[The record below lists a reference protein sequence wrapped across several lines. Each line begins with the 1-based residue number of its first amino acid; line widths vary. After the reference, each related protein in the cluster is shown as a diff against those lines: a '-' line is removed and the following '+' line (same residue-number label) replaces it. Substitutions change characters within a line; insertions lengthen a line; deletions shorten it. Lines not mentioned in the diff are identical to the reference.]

1 VDVKLFTYMCDS
13 HCTLTLCRRCSRICM
28 RKRSQLYTQGVPLPS
43 QILDRQLIFQLLLAG
58 QIACIE
64 RSAWHPSSGRLG
76 SRLSPRSTSLSF
88 STSLSLPSEHS
99 SRQRYLLVPRRLF
112 KILLIVGASSGVGL
126 GFLK

>member
-1 VDVKLFTYMCDS
+1 
-13 HCTLTLCRRCSRICM
+13 M

-43 QILDRQLIFQLLLAG
+43 QFLDRQLIFQLLLAG

-64 RSAWHPSSGRLG
+64 RSAWRPSSGRLG
-76 SRLSPRSTSLSF
+76 SRLSPRSTF
-88 STSLSLPSEHS
+88 RLSLPSEHS
-99 SRQRYLLVPRRLF
+99 SRQRYLLVPRRVL